1 MEREKD
7 STNKDCLFVCLLVYV
22 CATLP
27 QCCHYRH
34 RPRDLQDNSKVSYQF
49 HRAGTLIYTRALC
62 VARHV
67 INVWHVLLRAICE
80 LKFVVAELIHSS
92 LPRRC

>member
-1 MEREKD
+1 MERERKAAQI
-7 STNKDCLFVCLLVYV
+7 KIVCLLVYV

-67 INVWHVLLRAICE
+67 INVWHVLLRAI
-80 LKFVVAELIHSS
+80 FVS
-92 LPRRC
+92 